1 MFLEND
7 FSLLPMSNHALKSST
22 LYSSPAPLRLES
34 RCWGKKE
41 IHNLTIE
48 MLDEEDEKTYERA
61 RIGV

>member
-1 MFLEND
+1 MLG
-7 FSLLPMSNHALKSST
+7 K
-22 LYSSPAPLRLES
+22 
-34 RCWGKKE
+34 KKE